1 MRLYVNRALSQPTDG
16 NSVSK
21 TRSRARTYAP
31 PAATLSFSL
40 FLSLSLSVSLAR
52 SFFLSRSVFR
62 GESHLEGECV
72 TFASVWE
79 PETGEYLL
87 RRGCSRRTIP
97 LFIAIHLGRP

>member
-1 MRLYVNRALSQPTDG
+1 MRLYVNHALSQPTDG

-31 PAATLSFSL
+31 PAVTVLP
-40 FLSLSLSVSLAR
+40 LSLSVFR
-52 SFFLSRSVFR
+52 SFFLSRSVLR

-72 TFASVWE
+72 IFASAWE
-79 PETGEYLL
+79 PETGKYLL
-87 RRGCSRRTIP
+87 GRGCSRRTIL